1 MSAELLFIVGM
12 SAFLLGLMPFVIYE
26 KYTKRMRK

>member
-1 MSAELLFIVGM
+1 MSAELLLIVFMVG
-12 SAFLLGLMPFVIYE
+12 FLLGLLPFVIYE